1 MHKVFVFGTLKE
13 GFPNYKTNKGTR
25 FRGDFVT
32 KDHYSLYLVGER
44 YSPWLVLDSNS
55 NNPVK
60 GQVFEV
66 SSNTL
71 SAMDALE
78 RVNEPDGYRKI
89 TITVTCL
96 DTGDEFKAIAYGKPR
111 EMLDTST
118 IKLEL
123 ESEYNIDHA
132 KLYRSRSF

>member
-32 KDHYSLYLVGER
+32 ENNYSLYLVGER

-55 NNPVK
+55 ETPVI

-66 SSNTL
+66 SNDAI
-71 SAMDALE
+71 SAMDKLE
-78 RVNEPDGYRKI
+78 RINEPDGYRKVI
-89 TITVTCL
+89 FAVTCL
-96 DTGDEFKAIAYGKPR
+96 ETGEDFNVVAYGKPL

-123 ESEYNIDHA
+123 ESEYNIEHA
-132 KLYRSRSF
+132 KLYRHRYS

>member
-32 KDHYSLYLVGER
+32 KDNYSLYLVGER
-44 YSPWLVLDSNS
+44 YSPWLVLNSNS
-55 NNPVK
+55 DSPIK
-60 GQVFEV
+60 GQLFEV
-66 SSNTL
+66 GNDAL
-71 SAMDALE
+71 LAMDALE
-78 RVNEPDGYRKI
+78 RINEPDGYRKI

-96 DTGDEFKAIAYGKPR
+96 DTGDEFDVVAYGKPL

-123 ESEYNIDHA
+123 ESEYNIEHA
-132 KLYRSRSF
+132 KLYQSRYS